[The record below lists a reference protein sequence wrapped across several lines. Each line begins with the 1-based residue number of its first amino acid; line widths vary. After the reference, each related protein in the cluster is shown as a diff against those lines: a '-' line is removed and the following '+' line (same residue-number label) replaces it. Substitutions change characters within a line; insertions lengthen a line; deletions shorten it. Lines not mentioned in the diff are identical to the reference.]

1 MRSKECLL
9 GFQEYIIISRRNEN
23 CVLPKAQ
30 HFTVVAGR
38 GGGRRL
44 MITIGDVKNWLDG
57 KNIPYEVMVD
67 TATGND
73 VYIINH
79 YSETAGI
86 DYKGVIAVP
95 PGHFMMIKVVGHD
108 LSKYHPRKC
117 LAVLQ
122 QFNGL
127 MNRRK
132 TADSYNYNVEGKNL
146 IIVFWPENTD
156 TDHIQH
162 YLDFGFNR
170 LDFMYRNL
178 EKLEI
183 AD

>member
-1 MRSKECLL
+1 
-9 GFQEYIIISRRNEN
+9 
-23 CVLPKAQ
+23 
-30 HFTVVAGR
+30 
-38 GGGRRL
+38 
-44 MITIGDVKNWLDG
+44 MITIEDVRVWLDG
-57 KNIPYEVMVD
+57 KNVPCEVMVD
-67 TATGND
+67 SATGND
-73 VYIINH
+73 VYIVKH
-79 YSETAGI
+79 HSGVADM
-86 DYKGVIAVP
+86 DYLGVIAVP
-95 PGHFMMIKVVGHD
+95 PGRFMMVKVVGCD

-127 MNRRK
+127 MNRRH

-146 IIVFWPENTD
+146 IIIFWPENTT
-156 TDHIQH
+156 TDSIQH
-162 YLDFGFNR
+162 YLDLGFDR

>member
-1 MRSKECLL
+1 
-9 GFQEYIIISRRNEN
+9 
-23 CVLPKAQ
+23 
-30 HFTVVAGR
+30 
-38 GGGRRL
+38 
-44 MITIGDVKNWLDG
+44 MITNEDVKAWLEG
-57 KNIPYEVMVD
+57 KDVRYEIMVD
-67 TATGND
+67 RATGND
-73 VYIINH
+73 VFIFDR
-79 YSETAGI
+79 YSEAAGI
-86 DYKGVIAVP
+86 NYHGVVAVP
-95 PGHFMMIKVVGHD
+95 PGHFMMIKVVGAD

-117 LAVLQ
+117 VAVLQ

-132 TADSYNYNVEGKNL
+132 SADSYNYNVEEKNL
-146 IIVFWPENTD
+146 IIVFWPENT
-156 TDHIQH
+156 TIESMEH

>member
-1 MRSKECLL
+1 
-9 GFQEYIIISRRNEN
+9 
-23 CVLPKAQ
+23 
-30 HFTVVAGR
+30 
-38 GGGRRL
+38 
-44 MITIGDVKNWLDG
+44 MIAIEDVKKWLDS
-57 KNIPYEVMVD
+57 KNVPYEVMVD
-67 TATGND
+67 TATGNE
-73 VYIINH
+73 VYVINH
-79 YSETAGI
+79 YSEAAKI

-95 PGHFMMIKVVGHD
+95 PGRFMMIKVVGAD

-117 LAVLQ
+117 VAVLQ

-127 MNRRK
+127 MNRRH

-146 IIVFWPENTD
+146 IIVFWPENTT
-156 TDHIQH
+156 TDSIQR

>member
-1 MRSKECLL
+1 
-9 GFQEYIIISRRNEN
+9 
-23 CVLPKAQ
+23 
-30 HFTVVAGR
+30 
-38 GGGRRL
+38 
-44 MITIGDVKNWLDG
+44 MITIEDVKEWLEAN
-57 KNIPYEVMVD
+57 NIPYEAMVD
-67 TATGND
+67 SATRND
-73 VYIINH
+73 VYIVKH
-79 YSETAGI
+79 HSEAAGI
-86 DYKGVIAVP
+86 DYRGVIAVP
-95 PGHFMMIKVVGHD
+95 PGRFMMIKVVGAD

-117 LAVLQ
+117 VAVLQ

-127 MNRRK
+127 MNRRR
-132 TADSYNYNVEGKNL
+132 TADSYNYNVEDKNL

-156 TDHIQH
+156 TEHIRH